1 MSITAN
7 YKIPLWSLNYFH
19 KIGYANEIS
28 CNGMKRL
35 LSLKYLTEQWMSNCY
50 IETKSAL
57 STIFTVCSDGNKI
70 GIVYSPSFE
79 NLINNSSS

>member
-1 MSITAN
+1 
-7 YKIPLWSLNYFH
+7 
-19 KIGYANEIS
+19 
-28 CNGMKRL
+28 
-35 LSLKYLTEQWMSNCY
+35 MSNCY